1 MIQTNHIKIFTVVL
15 TSISYLIGEHWNLL
29 LILLILNI
37 LDAITGTLKA
47 KRTNKESSITGFK
60 GIIKKIAQWFLL
72 LLSFLMS
79 SCFKE
84 IGYILEIN
92 LSISTFLGW
101 YVYTYFIINECR
113 SILENLYQ
121 LGVSIPQVLIKGLEI
136 ANKVIDNNENSNPTN
151 K

>member
-60 GIIKKIAQWFLL
+60 GIIKKIAQGFYYYCH
-72 LLSFLMS
+72 F
-79 SCFKE
+79 
-84 IGYILEIN
+84 
-92 LSISTFLGW
+92 
-101 YVYTYFIINECR
+101 
-113 SILENLYQ
+113 
-121 LGVSIPQVLIKGLEI
+121 
-136 ANKVIDNNENSNPTN
+136 
-151 K
+151 